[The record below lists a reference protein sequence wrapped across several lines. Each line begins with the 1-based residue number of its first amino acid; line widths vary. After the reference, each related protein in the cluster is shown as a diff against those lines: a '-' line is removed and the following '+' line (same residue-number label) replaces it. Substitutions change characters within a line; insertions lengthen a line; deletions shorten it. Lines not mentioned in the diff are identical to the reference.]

1 MKVILLQDVK
11 GSGKKG
17 EVINVS
23 DGYARNFL
31 FSKNLALEANAD
43 NLNKLKLQKA
53 SDELK
58 KQKEIEQAKKTAE
71 QLNQLTVKLT
81 VKAGEN
87 GKIFGGITSG
97 QVSEKLKEQHNID
110 IDKKKIVI
118 NEPIKTVGRVLI
130 EVKLHEGIAAKL
142 ALNIVRI

>member
-17 EVINVS
+17 EIINVS
-23 DGYARNFL
+23 DGFARNFL
-31 FSKNLALEANAD
+31 FSKNLALEATAD

-58 KQKEIEQAKKTAE
+58 KQKELEKAKKTAE
-71 QLNQLTVKLT
+71 QLKQLTVKLT
-81 VKAGEN
+81 VKAGDN

-97 QVSEKLKEQHNID
+97 QVSEQLKEQHNIEV
-110 IDKKKIVI
+110 DKKKIVI
-118 NEPIKTVGRVLI
+118 AEPIKTVGRVLVD
-130 EVKLHEGIAAKL
+130 VKLYEGVTAKL
-142 ALNIVRI
+142 ALNIVRV